1 MTELSAFGCDSV
13 TIYHVAFHP
22 SSTAFLSESICF
34 GQSYTLP
41 DGVSVN
47 TSGTYTVTLL
57 NEAGCDSLITIQLAV
72 LPQSSALVSVTIC
85 AQDSYTLPDGISV
98 SEQGTYTSV
107 IPNAAGCDSI
117 ITTVVQVVPVSSL
130 TLNASICN
138 GQSYILPDGSSV
150 SASGTYVLEFV
161 SGLGCDSIVTVN
173 LNVVEIIE
181 VEENA
186 AICSSELYA
195 LPDGTLVNTAGD
207 YVFSSVSSGG
217 CDSIYTLHLVVAQP
231 TQANQSISLC
241 SGDTYAL
248 PDGAV
253 VQNAGVYTSTIQ
265 NLAGCDS
272 TITTTITIIQTTYQ
286 FVQASICQGD
296 SYQLP
301 NGQTVSVAGSY
312 PVTLT
317 SAAGCD
323 SVVTTTLA
331 VISTLQ
337 SSQSISICEGEFY
350 TLPDGVQVSNAGA
363 YSSVLTA
370 ASGCDSLVTTT
381 IIVLPNYTVAWDATI
396 CVGETYTLPDGS
408 STGVAGNYVFNFD
421 ASTGCDSMVVVN
433 LSVLP
438 TLQSQQNVVICAGES
453 YVLPDGSSVSAAGNY
468 PITEIASSGCDS
480 IINFVVQVV
489 NAFDVSETVHICSND
504 FYTLPDGT
512 LVNQSGVYTSS
523 LLSQAGCDSVV
534 TTTLVV
540 HPIAS
545 PIVVAHICSDETYT
559 LPNGQVVNATGS
571 YPVTLQ
577 TSTGCDSIVTIQL
590 NVHPVPNAVQ
600 ILHEICPD
608 ETVTLQNGQV
618 VSNSG
623 MYPVTL
629 TTAWGCDSLIQNIV
643 LVYPE
648 YSQSVNVTLCA
659 SESYELPNGQI
670 VSQAGTYTSNLQS
683 SHGCD
688 STITTIVNVLPVY
701 SQNINATIC
710 YNEVYALPDG

>member
-1 MTELSAFGCDSV
+1 AGCDSTVTLNLSVNPSSQSSQTVTIIEGESFTLPDGVSVSATGVYSTIIANSLGCDSTITTNLIVLTGNTVTQNVSICVGDAYLLPDGVLVNSAGLYTSVIPASNGADSTIITLLSLNPTSQFEIYADLCSGDSYTLPNGQSVTTDGDYTMTDLSAFGCDSI
-13 TIYHVAFHP
+13 TIYHVAFYP
-22 SSTAFLSESICF
+22 STTVFLSESICS

-130 TLNASICN
+130 TVNASICN

-186 AICSSELYA
+186 VICSSELYS

-337 SSQSISICEGEFY
+337 SSQSISICEGELY

-370 ASGCDSLVTTT
+370 ASGCDSLVT
-381 IIVLPNYTVAWDATI
+381 
-396 CVGETYTLPDGS
+396 
-408 STGVAGNYVFNFD
+408 
-421 ASTGCDSMVVVN
+421 
-433 LSVLP
+433 
-438 TLQSQQNVVICAGES
+438 
-453 YVLPDGSSVSAAGNY
+453 
-468 PITEIASSGCDS
+468 
-480 IINFVVQVV
+480 
-489 NAFDVSETVHICSND
+489 
-504 FYTLPDGT
+504 
-512 LVNQSGVYTSS
+512 
-523 LLSQAGCDSVV
+523 
-534 TTTLVV
+534 
-540 HPIAS
+540 
-545 PIVVAHICSDETYT
+545 
-559 LPNGQVVNATGS
+559 
-571 YPVTLQ
+571 
-577 TSTGCDSIVTIQL
+577 
-590 NVHPVPNAVQ
+590 
-600 ILHEICPD
+600 
-608 ETVTLQNGQV
+608 
-618 VSNSG
+618 
-623 MYPVTL
+623 
-629 TTAWGCDSLIQNIV
+629 
-643 LVYPE
+643 
-648 YSQSVNVTLCA
+648 
-659 SESYELPNGQI
+659 
-670 VSQAGTYTSNLQS
+670 
-683 SHGCD
+683 
-688 STITTIVNVLPVY
+688 
-701 SQNINATIC
+701 
-710 YNEVYALPDG
+710 